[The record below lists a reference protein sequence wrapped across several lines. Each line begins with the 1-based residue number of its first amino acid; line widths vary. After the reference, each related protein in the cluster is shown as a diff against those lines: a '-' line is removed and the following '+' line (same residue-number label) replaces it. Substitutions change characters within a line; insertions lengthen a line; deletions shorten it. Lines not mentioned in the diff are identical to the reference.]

1 MIDGPT
7 LPGMRQLGLRQP
19 MRSLRIAASGLRAQ
33 RVRIDVTAENIAN
46 AETTRGLDGTPYRRK
61 TVQLRQAGSPAVLLR
76 RTEGEAPG
84 FDPFLGGVEVA
95 GVSEED
101 SLGQFVYD
109 PGHPDADDTGYVLM
123 PNVSL
128 TDEMVNMMEARRMFE
143 ANASV
148 FEAVKSMLRRAT
160 QL

>member
-7 LPGMRQLGLRQP
+7 GVGIRRP
-19 MRSLRIAASGLRAQ
+19 MRSLRIAASGLTAQ
-33 RVRIDVTAENIAN
+33 RTRIEVIAENIAN
-46 AETTRGLDGTPYRRK
+46 SETTQGLDGTPYRRK
-61 TVQLRQAGSPAVLLR
+61 TVQLRQAGAQPVLLR
-76 RTEGEAPG
+76 RSEGTAPG
-84 FDPFLGGVEVA
+84 FDEQLGGVEVA
-95 GVSEED
+95 GISEDD

-109 PGHPDADDTGYVLM
+109 PGHPDADDTGYVLL

-128 TDEMVNMMEARRMFE
+128 TDEMVNMMEARRLFE

-148 FEAVKSMLRRAT
+148 FEAIKSMLRRAT